1 MAEFVLTNVRFF
13 AGSADLTGHS
23 NKVEITTEV
32 EDADATTFNSSG
44 WTEVVGGLRSTEI
57 SGEGLWEAS
66 DYSYPDDA
74 AWESLGNDRAITI
87 CPTTP
92 SDGDLAY
99 FTSAVRLDYTLGG
112 AVGDIAPW
120 TSTWKSNWPLVR
132 GVSAHPP
139 GTARTAT
146 GEGTGVELG
155 AVAAGSYLYANLHVL
170 AASGTTPTL
179 DVIVESD
186 VDDTFASPTTR
197 ITFDQVTSTASAS
210 AKRVA
215 GAITDT
221 WFRVQYTIGGT
232 SPSYRFIATLGI
244 ATPS

>member
-1 MAEFVLTNVRFF
+1 MAKFVLTNVRFF

-23 NKVEITTEV
+23 NKVEMSTEV
-32 EDADATTFNSSG
+32 EDQDATTFNSGG
-44 WTEVVGGLRSTEI
+44 WNEVVGGLRTTEVNA
-57 SGEGLWEAS
+57 EGLWEAG
-66 DYSYPDDA
+66 DYSFPDDA
-74 AWESLGNDRAITI
+74 AWESLGNDRALTI

-92 SDGDLAY
+92 ADGDLAY
-99 FTSAVRLDYTLGG
+99 FTSGVRLNHNLGG

-120 TSTWKSNWPLVR
+120 TSNWKGNWPTVR

-146 GEGTGVELG
+146 GTGTALNLG
-155 AVAAGSYLYANLHVL
+155 AVPTGSYLYANLHVL

-179 DVIVESD
+179 DVIVRSSPD
-186 VDDTFASPTTR
+186 NTFAAPTTQ
-197 ITFDQVTSTASAS
+197 ITFPQVTTTPTAYAQR
-210 AKRVA
+210 AA
-215 GAITDT
+215 GPITDS
-221 WFRVQYTIGGT
+221 WFKVNWTITGT